1 MTKPFLGLDGYGYVL
16 LTFGVHEQLK
26 EEQNKSFQGG
36 RSYWLNSVNVK
47 FSLRLMRWHRDCVC
61 AEWLFRAD

>member
-1 MTKPFLGLDGYGYVL
+1 MTKSFLGLNGDGYML

-36 RSYWLNSVNVK
+36 RRLPVE
-47 FSLRLMRWHRDCVC
+47 FSECEVQIMFNELT
-61 AEWLFRAD
+61 

>member
-1 MTKPFLGLDGYGYVL
+1 MLYGREGNLHSQMTKSFLGLNGDGYML

-36 RSYWLNSVNVK
+36 RRLPVE
-47 FSLRLMRWHRDCVC
+47 FSECEVQIMFNELT
-61 AEWLFRAD
+61 